1 MRDIILKNKSRAFA
15 KGYTIKHHMSVD
27 PSLEAVL
34 EKDENFSDSFFDH
47 KNFDKN
53 NKNKSTKVGSVK
65 DIGKTFRTKFNS
77 KKPANFQDNS
87 MHKMTG
93 NGIEH
98 RGNKFITHTDLHHK
112 YSAIQTLYTSQ
123 KIFII
128 LLGGVLV
135 AGAILNWRETIIILV
150 SLLTVLY
157 FADLLFSLFLTIKT
171 LRKSSEIKITKKEI
185 NALGDSDLPI
195 YTIFCPLYKEWQVI
209 PHFVKSISKLNWP
222 KDKLDV
228 QLLLEEDDKK
238 TIIEVDRMKL
248 PDYFR
253 VIITP
258 DGEPKTK
265 PKACN
270 YGLNYAKGE
279 YAVIYDAEDNP
290 ASNQLK
296 KAFIAFQKL
305 KNDKVVCVQ
314 AKLNFYNSHQNILT
328 RLFTM
333 EYSLWFDLILPG
345 LQSIKAPLPLGGT
358 SNHFKTENL
367 KLLQGW
373 DPFNVT
379 EDCDLGMRIAKAG
392 YHTAIIDSTTMEEA
406 NSQVGN
412 WFRQRS
418 RWIKG
423 YMQTYLVHMRRPGEF
438 ITDIKNPNIIFF
450 QLTVGGKIIS
460 LFINPLMWVMTIVY
474 FVFRDS
480 LGPIIESFYL
490 TPIFYMATFSLVIG
504 NFFYIYNYMI
514 GCAKREQWDIIK
526 YAFLVPFYWLM
537 ISMAAWKA
545 LIQLIYKP
553 HYWEK
558 TVHGF
563 HLSEEEK

>member
-1 MRDIILKNKSRAFA
+1 MTKIFSNNNNSLASKKQEDLTGPLKDEQFFGNFKNNIS
-15 KGYTIKHHMSVD
+15 SVD
-27 PSLEAVL
+27 ERKIAGKSLTA
-34 EKDENFSDSFFDH
+34 
-47 KNFDKN
+47 
-53 NKNKSTKVGSVK
+53 NKNIKTQNFINTNYPKEVGSGIRHEGK
-65 DIGKTFRTKFNS
+65 DFV
-77 KKPANFQDNS
+77 
-87 MHKMTG
+87 
-93 NGIEH
+93 
-98 RGNKFITHTDLHHK
+98 THTNLQHK
-112 YSAIQTLYTSQ
+112 YSAIKTLHSHQ
-123 KIFII
+123 KIIVV
-128 LLGGVLV
+128 LLGGGLLV
-135 AGAILNWRETIIILV
+135 GTFLNWRETIIIIV
-150 SLLTVLY
+150 ALLTFLY

-171 LRKSSEIKITKKEI
+171 LRKSSEIKITQKEI
-185 NALGDSDLPI
+185 NSLDDSVLPV

-238 TIIEVDRMKL
+238 TIAEVGKMKL
-248 PDYFR
+248 PSYFK
-253 VIITP
+253 VMITP

-270 YGLNYAKGE
+270 YGLNHAKGA
-279 YAVIYDAEDNP
+279 YAVIYDAEDKP
-290 ASNQLK
+290 ASDQLK
-296 KAFIAFQKL
+296 KAFLAFQKT
-305 KNDKVVCVQ
+305 KEDNVVCVQ
-314 AKLNFYNSHQNILT
+314 AKLNFYNLHQNILT

-358 SNHFKTENL
+358 SNHFRTEHLRYL
-367 KLLQGW
+367 KGW

-379 EDCDLGMRIAKAG
+379 EDCDLGMRIAKLG
-392 YHTAIIDSTTMEEA
+392 FHTAIIDSTTMEEA

-450 QLTVGGKIIS
+450 QLTVGGKILS
-460 LFINPLMWVMTIVY
+460 LFINPLMWVMTITY
-474 FVFRDS
+474 FVFRDT

-490 TPIFYMATFSLVIG
+490 TPVFYMAAFSLVIG

-563 HLSEEEK
+563 HLENNGEDNNKNK

>member
-1 MRDIILKNKSRAFA
+1 MNVLRKSISTPANFVGKKINNRREKSRQLRP
-15 KGYTIKHHMSVD
+15 K
-27 PSLEAVL
+27 
-34 EKDENFSDSFFDH
+34 NFSDE
-47 KNFDKN
+47 
-53 NKNKSTKVGSVK
+53 KSRGAV
-65 DIGKTFRTKFNS
+65 N
-77 KKPANFQDNS
+77 
-87 MHKMTG
+87 
-93 NGIEH
+93 NGIEYK
-98 RGNKFITHTDLHHK
+98 GNKFVTHTDLHYK
-112 YSAIQTLYTSQ
+112 NSAVQTLHLHQ
-123 KIFII
+123 KIIII
-128 LLGGVLV
+128 LLGGVLLV
-135 AGAILNWRETIIILV
+135 GAVLNWRETIIIIV
-150 SLLTVLY
+150 ASLTFLY

-185 NALGDSDLPI
+185 NSLDDSTLPT

-238 TIIEVDRMKL
+238 TIAEVGKMKL
-248 PDYFR
+248 PSYFK
-253 VIITP
+253 VMITP

-270 YGLNYAKGE
+270 YGLNHAEGE
-279 YAVIYDAEDNP
+279 YAVIYDAEDKP

-296 KAFIAFQKL
+296 KAFLAFQKTRED
-305 KNDKVVCVQ
+305 NVICVQ

-358 SNHFKTENL
+358 SNHFRTEHL
-367 KLLQGW
+367 RYLQGW

-379 EDCDLGMRIAKAG
+379 EDCDLGMRIAKLG
-392 YHTAIIDSTTMEEA
+392 FHTAIIDSTTMEEA

-450 QLTVGGKIIS
+450 QLTVGGKILS
-460 LFINPLMWVMTIVY
+460 LFINPLMWVMTITY
-474 FVFRDS
+474 FVFRDT

-490 TPIFYMATFSLVIG
+490 TPIFYMAVFSLVIG

-563 HLSEEEK
+563 HLENNGEDNNKNK